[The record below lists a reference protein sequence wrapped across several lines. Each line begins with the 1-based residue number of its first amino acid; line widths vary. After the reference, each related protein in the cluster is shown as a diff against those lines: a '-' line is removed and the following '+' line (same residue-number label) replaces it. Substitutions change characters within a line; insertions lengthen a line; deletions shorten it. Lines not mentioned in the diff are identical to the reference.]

1 MSEEKQKTEPMV
13 KVYDSRTRRSYRET
27 SSCVEHADDGSR
39 LIIRP
44 DGKIVSLYL
53 P

>member
-1 MSEEKQKTEPMV
+1 MSEEKQKVEAAGIT
-13 KVYDSRTRRSYRET
+13 YDSRIRRKCRKINSY
-27 SSCVEHADDGSR
+27 VECADDGSR
-39 LIIRP
+39 ILTRP